1 MGVCFHVYLQK
12 QTYIYL
18 HKIRTKV
25 DQDMCQHQMMIL
37 QDSLAGF
44 GKHQHGLQD
53 CPKFV
58 PSGLETVSFFF
69 LSSIFLK
76 VWERLVQTIRQE
88 ASLLFAF
95 AFECIV
101 FAEQAEVFFW

>member
-1 MGVCFHVYLQK
+1 VGVCFHVYLQK
-12 QTYIYL
+12 QSYIYL

-44 GKHQHGLQD
+44 GKHQHGPQD

-58 PSGLETVSFFF
+58 PSGLETTSSFY
-69 LSSIFLK
+69 LSSIFVT
-76 VWERLVQTIRQE
+76 VWERLVRTIRQE
-88 ASLLFAF
+88 VSLLFVF
-95 AFECIV
+95 VFVCIV